1 VKELDVCS
9 LLPTDQASSLVGEAL
24 STGVSSTIATGQD
37 QCQYNSDSSVGL
49 TVIVYQPSSGVSWSV
64 LLDGSGADQPV
75 SGVGDKAE
83 SDGAVELDVQSGD
96 RLIAVQSS
104 SDAGRIAV
112 AKQLVGALK

>member
-1 VKELDVCS
+1 M
-9 LLPTDQASSLVGEAL
+9 VGETL

-37 QCQYNSDSSVGL
+37 QCKYDGDSSVGL
-49 TVIVYQPSSGVSWSV
+49 TIIVYQPSSGVSWSV
-64 LLDGSGADQPV
+64 LLDGSSANQPV

-96 RLIAVQSS
+96 HLIAVQGT
-104 SDAGRIAV
+104 SDTGRIAV